1 MSRVVGWGRF
11 SRSVG
16 FYGIFIAF
24 AAALPPAVAVAQVP
38 GNSIVTDGRTQTQIQ
53 VTGRTT
59 NITTSTING
68 GNAYNSFSQFQLGSG
83 NTANLYVPTG
93 ANDLINIV
101 RNGTAVVN
109 GTLNGYQNGAIGGN
123 IFFAD
128 PYGFVVG
135 AGGVINVGSL
145 TVTTPSA
152 QFVDRLI
159 SQSGVVDN
167 AAASQ
172 LVAGAVPLSPQGVI
186 YIRGQI
192 NAQSGVTLNGGVKV
206 AIAGPRGAT
215 TPLVQRH
222 HADNDKH
229 WKLFEATVNTEGL
242 QQGGSVVVQNGT
254 IEIAAE
260 GDASIGG
267 TLIADG
273 AAGRNAGMI
282 TATAGRDLTIAS
294 TAMISA
300 KGQGTNSGGG
310 HVKLD
315 AGRNTTI
322 KNGATIN
329 AEAGASGNGG
339 KIELSATGTLHLGA
353 ATLDTGASNG
363 AAGTVLIDPTNVI
376 IGPYLGLGNPIP
388 TQGSVDTNG
397 GNVDITA
404 TNSISLEA
412 AGYVNTRQTVASGGT
427 VTANDTTDVSLGNS
441 GNITLD
447 APSMTLNGQLN
458 AFAINVPGTSFTSGT
473 ITLTGLTTATIGGN
487 LPNFNTYGANLAIN
501 ATGSITLSGG
511 AYINSRETTFG
522 AVNDT
527 TAVSTGDTG
536 SVTLTAP
543 TVALN
548 GSINAFALNAT
559 GANATAYKSGT
570 ITLAGLTTATIGSAN
585 LPSFNTHGAN
595 LAISANSIA
604 LNSGA
609 YINTRATTFGATNDT
624 AALSTGNS
632 GSVNLTAPSVTLN
645 GSVNAFALN
654 TAGATPTTYA
664 SGTIS
669 LAGLTSAAIGSGGN
683 LPSFNTDGAGLSISA
698 GSIVLNSGAY
708 INTRATSFGAAN
720 DTAALST
727 GDSGDITLTAPT
739 VTLNGSVNAFV
750 LNSTGV
756 TPTAYTAGTIS
767 LAGLTSAIIGS
778 GGNLPS
784 FNTDG
789 AGLAISAGSIT
800 LESDGYINTRA
811 TTFGAANDTSTLSTG
826 DSGAVTLTAPTIS
839 VSGPINAFAL
849 NTTGLT
855 PTTYANGAVGLVG
868 ASSGG
873 ITVNEANVT
882 IGSAAQSYITSIVSN
897 GGNIAVTGTSSVTLE
912 SDGVI
917 NAQNSVAGTAA
928 IDLSAQA
935 AGNSGNITLTAPSIT
950 FVGGIN
956 PENAPSNA
964 PSTGALVLAGANNG
978 HTAGTITLT
987 GPGSF
992 TFDATDPV
1000 YGAGANLAINASSA
1014 ITLAAGGLIDM
1025 RGDGYA
1031 TVSLTA
1037 PTITFATGINN
1048 TGGFNLRATP
1058 SDSAGAGA
1066 INLTASNGFILGASD
1081 PIKTLGADVTLSS
1094 GGGTVTL
1101 GAGGLIDATA
1111 SGANAGDITLS
1122 AATVSFGPGIN
1133 TNSGGQLLA
1142 GASGGFSPGTV
1153 TLAATNGFTLNG
1165 ADPIKTLG
1173 ANIALNATGGTIT
1186 LADGG
1191 SLDSRLTGANAGNI
1205 TFAATT
1211 IADADGINNG
1221 GSVAVLAG
1229 AAAGFTPGTI
1239 SLTADTIGL
1248 SSADPIKTLGANLA
1262 LTANTALTLGAGT
1275 IDTRL
1280 TGGTST
1286 GNSGNISLTAPSLS
1300 FAGGINQTGTI
1311 QLLAGATGAFLPG
1324 TISLTDSGASG
1335 GFTFDSTDPVKSLG
1349 ANIAFYAAGTN
1360 GSITLN
1366 SGGSIDSRTG
1376 TGSTLNSGT
1385 ITLSAPT
1392 VTFTPGINT
1401 NSGGALLAGSNGAG
1415 AGAINLIATAPSGGF
1430 TVNSGDPI
1438 VGSGATIELIA
1449 SGASSKI
1456 TIASNGTVDAG
1467 TSGLVLSAPTVTI
1480 AAGATLI
1487 DSGMTLSQNNFD
1499 ITSANSYALPGQNLT
1514 LDASGSIVVEA
1525 GGYIST
1531 TDSGGASGSITL
1543 NAPTIILNGGTT
1555 PSGYTVDAGAI
1566 GGGTAGDVT
1575 LTAQANTT
1583 PTYPGGIYSTTTS
1596 ITLQNNASIR
1606 GANVSATANS
1616 TTDVNFSASA
1626 GSEAAGLAVEL
1637 AEGLLAGINVN
1648 VLGATANASVDVQHG
1663 SSITGSGAVLLSSL
1677 GSETVSF
1684 PAIVIQGALLPG
1696 SLAILYGAEHATVAT
1711 TVEGAITAGGNLTV
1725 AAYNNATVSLQAWA
1739 DTNPLFNS
1747 GKIKSGSLYAGAVTV
1762 AYGSIAT
1769 LASIAANATILA
1781 TGQVAVLARNDN
1793 ALDNEAT
1800 ALALGNSAVGF
1811 SVAVTDFTSTATA
1824 TDAANLGTASN
1835 KVGGALIEAD
1845 NITSQNA
1852 VKASTTTGA
1861 NALQTVLL
1869 QLSAPGGA
1877 VGLGVGG
1884 GEALLLGAVIGSGI
1898 PQVLSTS
1905 SGSSSPIKVAATVAY
1920 ANESFKA
1927 TADIAG
1933 ASGSVAPS
1941 VYSSGPVAVDA
1952 QVYDFGVRFDAQSSV
1967 GSAGPATANAIS
1979 TGSSLSFSVALMLGF
1994 VDHDADA
2001 YIGPGTVVSGTD
2013 VGVGS
2018 SVTLPIDNNFVC
2030 AHNPCSFSEFSSHLN
2045 GNFGLANDLASTY
2058 VSASSQAN
2066 VFGIAGAVDWVD
2078 FTNNSS
2084 AWIGDGAQVTS
2095 TATGSAA
2102 WNTTVDKGALA
2113 AAPAGWPTAPVGLTA
2128 IDWASPLTV
2137 DATTSI
2143 QTIDISGNI
2152 CLSFNCTGGSSSGA
2166 SSIGGSYAFVN
2177 YTDNTSAGIGSGVN
2191 VTASGTL
2198 TVAASDNDEAVTV
2211 SPTSGYGG
2219 ANSLSGL
2226 VVMGD
2231 INNSTH
2237 ASISSGA
2244 EVSAPTVN
2252 IDATQEL
2259 MAWAITG
2266 GVTAGTTT
2274 GVGISVSIDQATTS
2288 TLAFVGDNS
2297 VEEKNYLSGLGLPYT
2312 PAVAVTPEISTN
2324 TLSVLAGSDG
2334 TVGAVSVAAALAIS
2348 GPPSAAPP
2356 SGISAAF
2363 SSLTSLLNG
2372 NGLGFSSLGGAAAG
2386 AGAVAT
2392 APPEPTFGLAISGS
2406 AAVDQVGLTTEAYLK
2421 NATVEGY
2428 GAAANA
2434 NTVTVQAINDTYLI
2448 AGSGAGTLTYAAS
2461 PSATASAAL
2470 AGAVAAVLTTN
2481 NTIAFIKGST
2491 VDSDAVAVQALA
2503 GAAET
2508 AVAIGLSVNA
2518 STGLSA
2524 GLAFAGSVSVGILKD
2539 ATNAY
2544 IDDSTV
2550 TGNSTAALQV
2560 TAYDNTTIGIGGGSL
2575 AGSAGGGSAFGVA
2588 VTYLETDNPSQSG
2601 DNTGNQ
2607 VDAKIEG
2614 STVSD
2619 YTTVSV
2625 FGLDLDKI
2633 AAGAATLAVSTQGT
2647 GFTGT
2652 ASVNILNGTTSASI
2666 VNDGATASSVT
2677 GVGNVTVLASGDAV
2691 TNTDSPLNAAIASL
2705 GVLSS
2710 ADVDVAT
2717 VSAADPNDVTVT
2729 PGASIVGVAGSIT
2742 VGKKSVGLSIV
2753 YNAINETRSATISD
2767 ASITTDATLCTGACA
2782 VDVTA
2787 NGDDSIKG
2795 FAIGVG
2801 VAVGQGGFS
2810 GAGSAVANII
2820 SNTTIAQIG
2829 NSTTSNTTIN
2839 APSVSITATD
2849 NATIESFAG
2858 QIAAAPSSSA
2868 AGAAIAYNKIG
2879 AVNGSGGVFTAA
2891 ANRTTF
2897 TNTDSLAV
2905 SATSNGHIES
2915 AAIAGAAGSSVAF
2928 AGSFTTNF
2936 SQNTI
2941 DAALSGITYNDTS
2954 GVITVTASDTASIQ
2968 SLAGSVSFGS
2978 GGAVGAGVAVNKI
2991 DDSTTAQIDGL
3002 AGTSI
3007 VAKDVTVS
3015 ASAGGSIQTMA
3026 IGIAVSGDGVGGAGS
3041 IATNLNSENVTAEID
3056 SGADVTAEN
3065 NVGIIATNVQTMGII
3080 AGAAGGGTSVIGAGL
3095 SLVVNDV
3102 TDTTAAQITGS
3113 TTKVDALG
3121 TDKTDLLTVNSGT
3134 LASVPG
3140 LVTLTPTATPPSLA
3154 ETTTTV
3160 SGLALDATSEQ
3171 GVTTNAVALGI
3182 SADLISIGVSA
3193 NIVTDIMSGSTKA
3206 HIDNASVDTRLT
3218 ANPTIAN
3225 YVGPQLFVGASSQGW
3240 AGNFVVSGAGGGY
3253 AGTAAAAGIRMERET
3268 DAYIDSATIGTLY
3281 TDTVTTQ
3288 TPIGSVATTTTGT
3301 SGTSGTPGDG
3311 STGSTTT
3318 IYQNVVTKT
3327 LVPSLGDVTVRADD
3341 TEDSLSLVTGLA
3353 VGFGGGGAGTV
3364 IVNVFSAT
3372 TKAYVEDGTLN
3383 AASLTVT
3390 ADTANGFSG
3399 NEGSGAG
3406 SIGANAVAGAFS
3418 VNVGNDTTLAY
3429 VGDPTG
3435 NTTTAVNLTG
3445 PLTVGATTEDTLNS
3459 VVVSVGIAGGAGVA
3473 AMADV
3478 TVLTNATTG
3487 SLYSVDLNTPAT
3499 SVTTNTTDGIGNK
3512 TQTID
3517 ETAGNDVATS
3527 SGNVSVSA
3535 VETVNVTPK
3544 AGAGGGL
3551 GRDVRQRGHR
3561 RRRQCRRPQEQHHRP
3576 DRRQHPQCRRQR
3588 RLGAGAEHQERQ
3600 CIHRHGRRGRHPWH
3614 RRHRRAGD
3622 PRHRRYR
3629 ERDGPARRRQ

>member
-698 GSIVLNSGAY
+698 GSIVLNSG
-708 INTRATSFGAAN
+708 
-720 DTAALST
+720 
-727 GDSGDITLTAPT
+727 
-739 VTLNGSVNAFV
+739 
-750 LNSTGV
+750 
-756 TPTAYTAGTIS
+756 
-767 LAGLTSAIIGS
+767 
-778 GGNLPS
+778 
-784 FNTDG
+784 
-789 AGLAISAGSIT
+789 
-800 LESDGYINTRA
+800 GYINTRA

-1066 INLTASNGFILGASD
+1066 
-1081 PIKTLGADVTLSS
+1081 
-1094 GGGTVTL
+1094 
-1101 GAGGLIDATA
+1101 
-1111 SGANAGDITLS
+1111 
-1122 AATVSFGPGIN
+1122 
-1133 TNSGGQLLA
+1133 
-1142 GASGGFSPGTV
+1142 SGGFSPGTV

-1385 ITLSAPT
+1385 ITLSAPWR
-1392 VTFTPGINT
+1392 
-1401 NSGGALLAGSNGAG
+1401 SG
-1415 AGAINLIATAPSGGF
+1415 
-1430 TVNSGDPI
+1430 
-1438 VGSGATIELIA
+1438 
-1449 SGASSKI
+1449 
-1456 TIASNGTVDAG
+1456 
-1467 TSGLVLSAPTVTI
+1467 
-1480 AAGATLI
+1480 
-1487 DSGMTLSQNNFD
+1487 
-1499 ITSANSYALPGQNLT
+1499 
-1514 LDASGSIVVEA
+1514 
-1525 GGYIST
+1525 
-1531 TDSGGASGSITL
+1531 
-1543 NAPTIILNGGTT
+1543 
-1555 PSGYTVDAGAI
+1555 
-1566 GGGTAGDVT
+1566 
-1575 LTAQANTT
+1575 
-1583 PTYPGGIYSTTTS
+1583 
-1596 ITLQNNASIR
+1596 
-1606 GANVSATANS
+1606 
-1616 TTDVNFSASA
+1616 
-1626 GSEAAGLAVEL
+1626 
-1637 AEGLLAGINVN
+1637 
-1648 VLGATANASVDVQHG
+1648 
-1663 SSITGSGAVLLSSL
+1663 
-1677 GSETVSF
+1677 
-1684 PAIVIQGALLPG
+1684 
-1696 SLAILYGAEHATVAT
+1696 
-1711 TVEGAITAGGNLTV
+1711 
-1725 AAYNNATVSLQAWA
+1725 
-1739 DTNPLFNS
+1739 
-1747 GKIKSGSLYAGAVTV
+1747 
-1762 AYGSIAT
+1762 
-1769 LASIAANATILA
+1769 
-1781 TGQVAVLARNDN
+1781 
-1793 ALDNEAT
+1793 
-1800 ALALGNSAVGF
+1800 
-1811 SVAVTDFTSTATA
+1811 
-1824 TDAANLGTASN
+1824 
-1835 KVGGALIEAD
+1835 
-1845 NITSQNA
+1845 
-1852 VKASTTTGA
+1852 
-1861 NALQTVLL
+1861 
-1869 QLSAPGGA
+1869 
-1877 VGLGVGG
+1877 
-1884 GEALLLGAVIGSGI
+1884 
-1898 PQVLSTS
+1898 
-1905 SGSSSPIKVAATVAY
+1905 
-1920 ANESFKA
+1920 
-1927 TADIAG
+1927 
-1933 ASGSVAPS
+1933 
-1941 VYSSGPVAVDA
+1941 
-1952 QVYDFGVRFDAQSSV
+1952 
-1967 GSAGPATANAIS
+1967 
-1979 TGSSLSFSVALMLGF
+1979 
-1994 VDHDADA
+1994 
-2001 YIGPGTVVSGTD
+2001 
-2013 VGVGS
+2013 
-2018 SVTLPIDNNFVC
+2018 
-2030 AHNPCSFSEFSSHLN
+2030 
-2045 GNFGLANDLASTY
+2045 
-2058 VSASSQAN
+2058 
-2066 VFGIAGAVDWVD
+2066 
-2078 FTNNSS
+2078 
-2084 AWIGDGAQVTS
+2084 
-2095 TATGSAA
+2095 
-2102 WNTTVDKGALA
+2102 
-2113 AAPAGWPTAPVGLTA
+2113 
-2128 IDWASPLTV
+2128 
-2137 DATTSI
+2137 
-2143 QTIDISGNI
+2143 
-2152 CLSFNCTGGSSSGA
+2152 
-2166 SSIGGSYAFVN
+2166 
-2177 YTDNTSAGIGSGVN
+2177 
-2191 VTASGTL
+2191 
-2198 TVAASDNDEAVTV
+2198 
-2211 SPTSGYGG
+2211 
-2219 ANSLSGL
+2219 
-2226 VVMGD
+2226 
-2231 INNSTH
+2231 
-2237 ASISSGA
+2237 
-2244 EVSAPTVN
+2244 
-2252 IDATQEL
+2252 
-2259 MAWAITG
+2259 
-2266 GVTAGTTT
+2266 
-2274 GVGISVSIDQATTS
+2274 
-2288 TLAFVGDNS
+2288 
-2297 VEEKNYLSGLGLPYT
+2297 
-2312 PAVAVTPEISTN
+2312 
-2324 TLSVLAGSDG
+2324 
-2334 TVGAVSVAAALAIS
+2334 
-2348 GPPSAAPP
+2348 
-2356 SGISAAF
+2356 
-2363 SSLTSLLNG
+2363 
-2372 NGLGFSSLGGAAAG
+2372 
-2386 AGAVAT
+2386 
-2392 APPEPTFGLAISGS
+2392 
-2406 AAVDQVGLTTEAYLK
+2406 
-2421 NATVEGY
+2421 
-2428 GAAANA
+2428 
-2434 NTVTVQAINDTYLI
+2434 
-2448 AGSGAGTLTYAAS
+2448 
-2461 PSATASAAL
+2461 
-2470 AGAVAAVLTTN
+2470 
-2481 NTIAFIKGST
+2481 
-2491 VDSDAVAVQALA
+2491 
-2503 GAAET
+2503 
-2508 AVAIGLSVNA
+2508 
-2518 STGLSA
+2518 
-2524 GLAFAGSVSVGILKD
+2524 
-2539 ATNAY
+2539 
-2544 IDDSTV
+2544 
-2550 TGNSTAALQV
+2550 
-2560 TAYDNTTIGIGGGSL
+2560 
-2575 AGSAGGGSAFGVA
+2575 
-2588 VTYLETDNPSQSG
+2588 
-2601 DNTGNQ
+2601 
-2607 VDAKIEG
+2607 
-2614 STVSD
+2614 
-2619 YTTVSV
+2619 
-2625 FGLDLDKI
+2625 
-2633 AAGAATLAVSTQGT
+2633 
-2647 GFTGT
+2647 
-2652 ASVNILNGTTSASI
+2652 
-2666 VNDGATASSVT
+2666 
-2677 GVGNVTVLASGDAV
+2677 
-2691 TNTDSPLNAAIASL
+2691 
-2705 GVLSS
+2705 
-2710 ADVDVAT
+2710 
-2717 VSAADPNDVTVT
+2717 
-2729 PGASIVGVAGSIT
+2729 
-2742 VGKKSVGLSIV
+2742 
-2753 YNAINETRSATISD
+2753 
-2767 ASITTDATLCTGACA
+2767 
-2782 VDVTA
+2782 
-2787 NGDDSIKG
+2787 
-2795 FAIGVG
+2795 
-2801 VAVGQGGFS
+2801 
-2810 GAGSAVANII
+2810 
-2820 SNTTIAQIG
+2820 
-2829 NSTTSNTTIN
+2829 
-2839 APSVSITATD
+2839 
-2849 NATIESFAG
+2849 
-2858 QIAAAPSSSA
+2858 
-2868 AGAAIAYNKIG
+2868 
-2879 AVNGSGGVFTAA
+2879 
-2891 ANRTTF
+2891 
-2897 TNTDSLAV
+2897 
-2905 SATSNGHIES
+2905 
-2915 AAIAGAAGSSVAF
+2915 
-2928 AGSFTTNF
+2928 
-2936 SQNTI
+2936 
-2941 DAALSGITYNDTS
+2941 
-2954 GVITVTASDTASIQ
+2954 
-2968 SLAGSVSFGS
+2968 
-2978 GGAVGAGVAVNKI
+2978 
-2991 DDSTTAQIDGL
+2991 
-3002 AGTSI
+3002 
-3007 VAKDVTVS
+3007 
-3015 ASAGGSIQTMA
+3015 
-3026 IGIAVSGDGVGGAGS
+3026 
-3041 IATNLNSENVTAEID
+3041 
-3056 SGADVTAEN
+3056 
-3065 NVGIIATNVQTMGII
+3065 
-3080 AGAAGGGTSVIGAGL
+3080 
-3095 SLVVNDV
+3095 
-3102 TDTTAAQITGS
+3102 
-3113 TTKVDALG
+3113 
-3121 TDKTDLLTVNSGT
+3121 
-3134 LASVPG
+3134 
-3140 LVTLTPTATPPSLA
+3140 
-3154 ETTTTV
+3154 
-3160 SGLALDATSEQ
+3160 
-3171 GVTTNAVALGI
+3171 
-3182 SADLISIGVSA
+3182 
-3193 NIVTDIMSGSTKA
+3193 
-3206 HIDNASVDTRLT
+3206 
-3218 ANPTIAN
+3218 
-3225 YVGPQLFVGASSQGW
+3225 
-3240 AGNFVVSGAGGGY
+3240 
-3253 AGTAAAAGIRMERET
+3253 
-3268 DAYIDSATIGTLY
+3268 
-3281 TDTVTTQ
+3281 
-3288 TPIGSVATTTTGT
+3288 
-3301 SGTSGTPGDG
+3301 
-3311 STGSTTT
+3311 
-3318 IYQNVVTKT
+3318 
-3327 LVPSLGDVTVRADD
+3327 
-3341 TEDSLSLVTGLA
+3341 
-3353 VGFGGGGAGTV
+3353 
-3364 IVNVFSAT
+3364 
-3372 TKAYVEDGTLN
+3372 
-3383 AASLTVT
+3383 
-3390 ADTANGFSG
+3390 
-3399 NEGSGAG
+3399 
-3406 SIGANAVAGAFS
+3406 
-3418 VNVGNDTTLAY
+3418 
-3429 VGDPTG
+3429 
-3435 NTTTAVNLTG
+3435 
-3445 PLTVGATTEDTLNS
+3445 
-3459 VVVSVGIAGGAGVA
+3459 
-3473 AMADV
+3473 
-3478 TVLTNATTG
+3478 
-3487 SLYSVDLNTPAT
+3487 
-3499 SVTTNTTDGIGNK
+3499 
-3512 TQTID
+3512 
-3517 ETAGNDVATS
+3517 
-3527 SGNVSVSA
+3527 
-3535 VETVNVTPK
+3535 
-3544 AGAGGGL
+3544 
-3551 GRDVRQRGHR
+3551 
-3561 RRRQCRRPQEQHHRP
+3561 
-3576 DRRQHPQCRRQR
+3576 
-3588 RLGAGAEHQERQ
+3588 
-3600 CIHRHGRRGRHPWH
+3600 
-3614 RRHRRAGD
+3614 
-3622 PRHRRYR
+3622 
-3629 ERDGPARRRQ
+3629 